1 MPLLQAPALPAKVAE
16 AQKISC
22 RSLYIPVSSGIIERP
37 VLDLVSMN
45 TAGKLQRV
53 LPLPSDG
60 GLRASNSVILV
71 SGKAYAIPCQ
81 PEGKYQQSVL
91 LALSFQNI
99 FHISPTTL
107 PSAIDLTAH
116 FQLVQQIFAPEAFES
131 TALTFGPMTPCR
143 EIAIFFTLWGL
154 LIWFSNTILLL
165 IGQLDRA
172 YLPMVIK

>member
-1 MPLLQAPALPAKVAE
+1 M
-16 AQKISC
+16 
-22 RSLYIPVSSGIIERP
+22 
-37 VLDLVSMN
+37 LDLDSMMT

-53 LPLPSDG
+53 LPLPSDA
-60 GLRASNSVILV
+60 LRASKSVISM

-81 PEGKYQQSVL
+81 PEEKYQQSVL

-107 PSAIDLTAH
+107 PSTIDLTAH
-116 FQLVQQIFAPEAFES
+116 LQLVQQIFAPEAFES

-154 LIWFSNTILLL
+154 LIWFSNIILLL
-165 IGQLDRA
+165 IGQLD
-172 YLPMVIK
+172 